1 MMLLEL
7 AYEIETIA
15 ALATLVVDVG
25 ARALYLD
32 GTTFETG
39 KIGTALLGLF
49 GVQQRTADGR
59 IGAGLGHVCWGAC
72 VGAGRG
78 RQTGFSDRVR
88 SF

>member
-49 GVQQRTADGR
+49 GVQQRTATGVSALDLVMS
-59 IGAGLGHVCWGAC
+59 AGELRRSGERPA
-72 VGAGRG
+72 
-78 RQTGFSDRVR
+78 DRLL
-88 SF
+88 